1 MTTESNKNSLGK
13 NTAKDRTLGV
23 AQEGF
28 QDPTGEFPRTD
39 YHYTSSINQAAR
51 GFQVNELYVGGG
63 DFNVSLNIEDQQPSQ
78 YPFNQVMETASGHVI
93 EHDDTPGGERILIK
107 HRKGGGIEM
116 RADGSIIISSPN
128 NKVEVTGGDNTVIV
142 EGDAEMVYKGNLN
155 QTVTGDWN
163 MDVGGNHNLNIHG
176 NSRQSVLLNKRTE
189 VSKNTE
195 YTTKGSASYKT
206 VENRAEITLGQ
217 NSNWTKGYY
226 KNHVQGEIQIMT
238 DNRLTMTA
246 GTECILTSPVM
257 SITGSELSVMG
268 MKGVIGGEQVEMT
281 SPVYMGPMGAVPF
294 ASGAAFY
301 GSFHGQASEAIKSYN
316 ANVADKAKTAFQAQ
330 KAATAGEIGAAGA
343 ASDPT
348 VKKAVEAQETPTPKK
363 PVPLAD
369 AIGAMMTMGDFAV
382 RAISVDA
389 ADSLKNKILL
399 RDDYEGL
406 FEKIP
411 TTQELRSKIRD
422 TANRSLIGNKMVGEG
437 RLNSDY
443 DNTSPPKIGRA
454 VNAKPSSRF
463 GMVPIGNSIENRGK
477 RFKG

>member
-1 MTTESNKNSLGK
+1 MTTETDKNSLGK
-13 NTAKDRTLGV
+13 NTAKDKTLGV
-23 AQEGF
+23 PQEGF
-28 QDPTGEFPRTD
+28 QDPTGEFPRTN

-63 DFNVSLNIEDQQPSQ
+63 DYKVSLNIEDQQPSQ

-176 NSRQSVLLNKRTE
+176 NSRQHVLLNKRTE

-206 VENRAEITLGQ
+206 VENRAEITLGN

-226 KNHVQGEIQIMT
+226 KNHVQGELQLMT
-238 DNRLTMTA
+238 DNRLTTTA
-246 GTECILTSPVM
+246 GSEYIATSPVM

-281 SPVYMGPMGAVPF
+281 SPVYMGPMGAVPL
-294 ASGAAFY
+294 
-301 GSFHGQASEAIKSYN
+301 HL
-316 ANVADKAKTAFQAQ
+316 V
-330 KAATAGEIGAAGA
+330 
-343 ASDPT
+343 
-348 VKKAVEAQETPTPKK
+348 
-363 PVPLAD
+363 
-369 AIGAMMTMGDFAV
+369 
-382 RAISVDA
+382 
-389 ADSLKNKILL
+389 L
-399 RDDYEGL
+399 RSMDHSTDRQQRRL
-406 FEKIP
+406 SH
-411 TTQELRSKIRD
+411 TTQ
-422 TANRSLIGNKMVGEG
+422 T
-437 RLNSDY
+437 
-443 DNTSPPKIGRA
+443 
-454 VNAKPSSRF
+454 
-463 GMVPIGNSIENRGK
+463 
-477 RFKG
+477 

>member
-1 MTTESNKNSLGK
+1 
-13 NTAKDRTLGV
+13 
-23 AQEGF
+23 
-28 QDPTGEFPRTD
+28 
-39 YHYTSSINQAAR
+39 
-51 GFQVNELYVGGG
+51 
-63 DFNVSLNIEDQQPSQ
+63 
-78 YPFNQVMETASGHVI
+78 METASGHVI

-176 NSRQSVLLNKRTE
+176 NSRQHVLLNKRTE

-206 VENRAEITLGQ
+206 VENRAEITLGN

-226 KNHVQGEIQIMT
+226 KNHVQGELQLMT
-238 DNRLTMTA
+238 DNRLTTTA
-246 GTECILTSPVM
+246 GSEYIATSPVM

-301 GSFHGQASEAIKSYN
+301 GSFHGQATEAIKSYN
-316 ANVADKAKTAFQAQ
+316 ANVADKAKTAFQAL
-330 KAATAGEIGAAGA
+330 KAGTAGALGASGSAT
-343 ASDPT
+343 DPT
-348 VKKAVEAQETPTPKK
+348 VKKAEEGQETPTPKK

-389 ADSLKNKILL
+389 SDSLKNKILL

-406 FEKIP
+406 FEKVP

-422 TANRSLIGNKMVGEG
+422 TA
-437 RLNSDY
+437 
-443 DNTSPPKIGRA
+443 
-454 VNAKPSSRF
+454 
-463 GMVPIGNSIENRGK
+463 
-477 RFKG
+477 

>member
-1 MTTESNKNSLGK
+1 MTVQNKKKNLGE
-13 NTAKDRTLGV
+13 NIAKEKTLGV
-23 AQEGF
+23 PLDGF
-28 QDPTGEFPRTD
+28 QDPTGEFPKTN
-39 YHYTSSINQAAR
+39 YHYSSSINYAAR
-51 GFQVNELYVGGG
+51 GFEVNELYLGGG
-63 DFNVSLNIEDQQPSQ
+63 DFNVSLNLEDQQPSQ

-176 NSRQSVLLNKRTE
+176 HNKQHVLLNKRTE
-189 VSKNTE
+189 VSGNTE
-195 YTTKGSASYKT
+195 HITKQSASYKT
-206 VENRAEITLGQ
+206 VENKTELVLG
-217 NSNWTKGYY
+217 NNTEWTKGYS
-226 KNHVQGEIQIMT
+226 KEHVEGELNVFT
-238 DNRLTMTA
+238 DNRLIMTA
-246 GTECILTSPVM
+246 KDEYIQTAPVM
-257 SITGSELSVMG
+257 AITGAELSVMG

-281 SPVYMGPMGAVPF
+281 APVYMGPKGAVPF

-301 GSFHGQASEAIKSYN
+301 GSFHGQATEAIKSYN
-316 ANVADKAKTAFQAQ
+316 ANKADKAKEAG
-330 KAATAGEIGAAGA
+330 KAGTAGSLGGAGSAPSGWKPA
-343 ASDPT
+343 TQS
-348 VKKAVEAQETPTPKK
+348 QESMTPKK

-369 AIGAMMTMGDFAV
+369 AIGAMMTMGDFSV
-382 RAISVDA
+382 RTVTVDA
-389 ADSLKNKILL
+389 DDVLKNKILL

-411 TTQELRSKIRD
+411 STQEIRSTIRD

-437 RLNSDY
+437 RLNPDY
-443 DNTSPPKIGRA
+443 DNTSPPKIGRTA
-454 VNAKPSSRF
+454 SSKQSSRF
-463 GMVPIGNSIENRGK
+463 GHIPIGNSIGSRGK
-477 RFKG
+477 RFTG